1 MNIIIKIKDK
11 LIMILFL
18 SYLISSCNGFNW
30 YHDINMKDCSKEDV
44 KVLKAFIQNSQSSI
58 NLEMDVNL
66 NNKVEPIELGWQLWE
81 NGRLIHW
88 ICNDVPSPF
97 YAYNYDCGLSGNI
110 PENIYNL
117 EYIVKLH
124 LQSNDLDGIIPETI
138 CDLKISNSSNY
149 WFKINDNKLCPP
161 YPECIENSNI
171 VQNKYKCR

>member
-1 MNIIIKIKDK
+1 MKKIIFF
-11 LIMILFL
+11 ILL
-18 SYLISSCNGFNW
+18 VSLVLCKCDGFNW
-30 YHDINMKDCSKEDV
+30 YHDIDINDCNQKDI
-44 KVLKAFIQNSQSSI
+44 KVLNQFINNSDNSL
-58 NLEMDVNL
+58 NPDMDIDLSNVIDPL
-66 NNKVEPIELGWQLWE
+66 ELGWQLWE
-81 NGRLIHW
+81 EGRLIHW

-138 CDLKISNSSNY
+138 CDLKVSNSSNY

-161 YPECIENSNI
+161 YPECIGNSNI